1 MAIDLSA
8 IPIVD
13 NHCHGLYKQH
23 TPTTLDHWRP
33 NFTES
38 YDPAMR
44 TDHVASTLFY
54 QRLTREFAGFL
65 GCEPDDRAVV
75 AARAARDP
83 RELAGALLQAA
94 GIETLCID
102 RGFPTAGNVASD
114 ESFVGDSGVRIA
126 PMLRLE
132 VLLQELIPR
141 CPSLEDLQAM
151 FAEAL
156 GDVRAAG
163 YVALKSIVAYRTG
176 LNIETWPVEAVDAAF
191 ARARREAAEH
201 GSVRITHKPLLD
213 TMLHQAFA
221 IASAQE
227 LPVQFHTGY
236 GDSDCDMLLANPFH
250 LRAVLQRPE
259 YRGMTFVLLHES
271 YPYTRQ
277 GGFLATI
284 YGNVY
289 LDLSYGI
296 PVLGFEEMLAFTRQ
310 ALGVAPYSKLMYSS
324 DGVGLPEV
332 HWASA
337 LHGRRVLGQVL
348 AETVAHGEL
357 SPAMAETAGAAIL
370 RENARR
376 VYGLG

>member
-1 MAIDLSA
+1 
-8 IPIVD
+8 VEE
-13 NHCHGLYKQH
+13 
-23 TPTTLDHWRP
+23 WRP

-38 YDPAMR
+38 YDATMR
-44 TDHVASTLFY
+44 TDHVATTLYY
-54 QRLTREFAGFL
+54 QRLTRELAGFL
-65 GCEPDDRAVV
+65 GCDADDRSVI

-83 RELAGALLQAA
+83 RELAAALLRGAN
-94 GIETLCID
+94 IETLCID
-102 RGFPTAGNVASD
+102 RGFPTVGNAATD
-114 ESFVGDSGVRIA
+114 DAFVGDSGVRIA

-132 VLLQELIPR
+132 VVLQDLIPHSR
-141 CPSLEDLQAM
+141 SLDDLQAA

-156 GDVRAAG
+156 RDVRAAG

-176 LNIETWPVEAVDAAF
+176 LNIETWEVDEAAAAF
-191 ARARREAAEH
+191 AQARKDAEEH

-250 LRAVLQRPE
+250 LRSVLQRSD
-259 YRGMTFVLLHES
+259 YRGMTLVLLHES

-277 GGFLATI
+277 GAFLAAI
-284 YGNVY
+284 YQNVY

-296 PVLGFEEMLAFTRQ
+296 PVLGYGEMLSFTRQ

-337 LHGRRVLGQVL
+337 IHGRRVIAQVL
-348 AETVAHGEL
+348 SETVGHGEL
-357 SPAMAETAGAAIL
+357 SLETAETAGAAIL
-370 RENARR
+370 RNNARR
-376 VYGLG
+376 VYRLD

>member
-1 MAIDLSA
+1 MTLDLTA
-8 IPIVD
+8 IPVVD
-13 NHCHGLYKQH
+13 NHCHGLYRHH
-23 TPTTLDHWRP
+23 TPATVEEWRP

-38 YDPAMR
+38 YDATMR
-44 TDHVASTLFY
+44 TDHVATTLYY
-54 QRLTREFAGFL
+54 QRLTRELAGFL
-65 GCEPDDRAVV
+65 GCDADDRSVI

-83 RELAGALLQAA
+83 RELAAALLRGAN
-94 GIETLCID
+94 IETLCID
-102 RGFPTAGNVASD
+102 RGFPTVGNAATD
-114 ESFVGDSGVRIA
+114 DAFVGDSGVRIA

-132 VLLQELIPR
+132 VVLQDLIPHSR
-141 CPSLEDLQAM
+141 SLDDLQAA

-156 GDVRAAG
+156 RDVRAAG

-176 LNIETWPVEAVDAAF
+176 LNIETWEVDEAAAAF
-191 ARARREAAEH
+191 AQARKDAEEH

-250 LRAVLQRPE
+250 LRSVLQRSD
-259 YRGMTFVLLHES
+259 YRGMTLVLLHES

-277 GGFLATI
+277 GAFLAAI
-284 YGNVY
+284 YQNVY

-296 PVLGFEEMLAFTRQ
+296 PVLGYGEMLSFTRQ

-337 LHGRRVLGQVL
+337 IHGRRVIAQVL
-348 AETVAHGEL
+348 SETVGHGEL
-357 SPAMAETAGAAIL
+357 SLETAETAGAAIL
-370 RENARR
+370 RNNARR
-376 VYGLG
+376 VYRLD

>member
-1 MAIDLSA
+1 MSLDLSA

-13 NHCHGLYKQH
+13 NHCHGLYTMH
-23 TPTTLDHWRP
+23 TPATLDQWRP

-44 TDHVASTLFY
+44 TDHVATTLFY
-54 QRLTREFAGFL
+54 QRLTRELAGFL
-65 GCEPDDRAVV
+65 GCEPNDQAVI
-75 AARAARDP
+75 AARSARDPQELAAALLRAAR
-83 RELAGALLQAA
+83 
-94 GIETLCID
+94 IETLCID
-102 RGFPTAGNVASD
+102 RGFPTAGNVAPD

-141 CPSLEDLQAM
+141 CPTLDDLQAM

-156 GDVRAAG
+156 RDVRAEG

-191 ARARREAAEH
+191 ARARREVEKH
-201 GSVRITHKPLLD
+201 GKIRITHKPLLD

-236 GDSDCDMLLANPFH
+236 GDSDCDMLLANPFQ

-259 YRGMTFVLLHES
+259 YRGMPVVLLHES

-277 GGFLATI
+277 GAFLAAI
-284 YGNVY
+284 YANVY

-337 LHGRRVLGQVL
+337 LHGRQVLGQVL
-348 AETVAHGEL
+348 GETVAHGDL
-357 SPAMAETAGAAIL
+357 SPAMAQTAGAAIL

-376 VYGLG
+376 VYGLA